1 MIVTVRRTVEQKFE
15 ARIQAWGNSMGLR
28 ITRPVGELAGLGK
41 GDAVTLEV
49 TEEGLLI
56 RRKAPVPRAW
66 TEEELLA
73 GLSPHQAHADE
84 LPELLPPEQAD

>member
-1 MIVTVRRTVEQKFE
+1 MVVRRSVDRKFTG
-15 ARIQAWGNSMGLR
+15 RIQAWGNSMGLR
-28 ITRPVGELAGLGK
+28 ITQPLGELAGLGK

-49 TEEGLLI
+49 TEDGLLI
-56 RRKAPVPRAW
+56 RRKTPLPRAW

-84 LPELLPPEQAD
+84 LPELLSREQAD